1 MTSSVHHLQLTLW
14 TLLSGA
20 WCLYPGLGLRLLGQ
34 LRIAGNQKQRQFVAC
49 PFLPL
54 RSCQEQT
61 LGEQLPGAEHSDG
74 AGLWGPVLQEWHAH
88 SDQIVLW
95 KEKHFFCGKGKKCPF
110 VKLIWGGK
118 EKTLICDYVH
128 LERKS
133 CC

>member
-95 KEKHFFCGKGKKCPF
+95 KEKHFF
-110 VKLIWGGK
+110 VER
-118 EKTLICDYVH
+118 EKNAL
-128 LERKS
+128 L
-133 CC
+133 